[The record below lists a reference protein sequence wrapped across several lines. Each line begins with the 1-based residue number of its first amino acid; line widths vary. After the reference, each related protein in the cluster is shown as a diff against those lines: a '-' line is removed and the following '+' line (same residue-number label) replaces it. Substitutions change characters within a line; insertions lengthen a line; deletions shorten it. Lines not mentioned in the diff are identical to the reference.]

1 METLC
6 SEFVLMCIVSGYKIR
21 LAHCMSC
28 VGQVNGLPRP
38 FLDLFQTPEGRKSS
52 SVTLTI
58 PSSHIA
64 LTN

>member
-1 METLC
+1 
-6 SEFVLMCIVSGYKIR
+6 MCVVSGYKIR
-21 LAHCMSC
+21 LAHSMPC